1 MSNAEIPGAIDRF
14 LIRPETLR
22 HRRLLTTLVRL
33 AIDSGRA
40 EPRYRL
46 PGHTWQ
52 QSVIALTD
60 QPEYDT
66 YEFLVDELIVDGD
79 LETALRGPHRV
90 RHQVD
95 DQRL

>member
-52 QSVIALTD
+52 QSVIAL
-60 QPEYDT
+60 
-66 YEFLVDELIVDGD
+66 DGP
-79 LETALRGPHRV
+79 ARV
-90 RHQVD
+90 RHLRVLG
-95 DQRL
+95 R